1 MKMLWRICLIAL
13 LVLQVNAQPLH
24 AFSQETQHL
33 AAGDGHHHT
42 HTHTNDLASIHTDD
56 VQANLNTSSSMSDL
70 AIDSDEHT
78 CISHCH
84 VLAALLG
91 SSTLFGATPSRFTA
105 VSEYFDL
112 ALNIPGSIDR
122 PKWVAARV

>member
-13 LVLQVNAQPLH
+13 LALQVIAQPLH

-33 AAGDGHHHT
+33 AAGVGHYHT
-42 HTHTNDLASIHTDD
+42 HNQTNNVVCIHTHD
-56 VQANLNTSSSMSDL
+56 VQANLNTSDFIPIL
-70 AIDSDEHT
+70 AIDSGEHT

-84 VLAALLG
+84 VPAALIG
-91 SSTLFGATPSRFTA
+91 NSTLFGATPPRLIPFF
-105 VSEYFDL
+105 EYFDL

-122 PKWVAARV
+122 PKWVAARF